1 MEGKAPKMCNFQVPP
16 SAPVRK
22 HKDVNVSYRRLTKYA
37 WRHTSACYDINAIK
51 HICHLCMRYSTGQQK
66 CEERGWSHHPDDFR
80 VDSRLVRW
88 ALASCT
94 RATPLKKPTLHCQ
107 EDCCTQPWGSG
118 ADGALTK
125 GFSDLTIVGMDPSK
139 TKYAPYCPEIVTAL
153 FCSWQNVNMNVLSF
167 YRFYVSR

>member
-1 MEGKAPKMCNFQVPP
+1 M
-16 SAPVRK
+16 
-22 HKDVNVSYRRLTKYA
+22 RR
-37 WRHTSACYDINAIK
+37 S
-51 HICHLCMRYSTGQQK
+51 STGQEK
-66 CEERGWSHHPDDFR
+66 CEGRCHPVPIRDFR

-139 TKYAPYCPEIVTAL
+139 TKYAPYCPVIRPSSVPAKMYIWMCCHSNAL
-153 FCSWQNVNMNVLSF
+153 CFTLIYTGYKYNPRSFWQCINLHQICTSEDVNLKAQCTELPCCAFFFVKYCLCREKS
-167 YRFYVSR
+167 SA